1 MELSD
6 VNNMVFRNILLTDV
20 VGKSS
25 SLLPHGVILL
35 RSVYV
40 FVYNDIFRTY
50 INDRTRREL
59 YTDSKTTF
67 LLPDSALRSPFVHTY
82 IRRPCSLSTCNLLRG
97 FFLLL
102 RDVFEVVGISVVFF
116 FLSVFNVGFFCCT
129 LHSYSSNTKNVVRR
143 LKNPA

>member
-6 VNNMVFRNILLTDV
+6 VNNMVLFANSRNILLIVV

-50 INDRTRREL
+50 I
-59 YTDSKTTF
+59 
-67 LLPDSALRSPFVHTY
+67 
-82 IRRPCSLSTCNLLRG
+82 
-97 FFLLL
+97 
-102 RDVFEVVGISVVFF
+102 
-116 FLSVFNVGFFCCT
+116 
-129 LHSYSSNTKNVVRR
+129 
-143 LKNPA
+143 